1 MSGLDL
7 IFSPCSPRFA
17 VAPCEL
23 FHRACRVTV
32 AAWADWPHLI
42 RVQPEIGR
50 LIIGIGVLLVIIGL
64 VVWKV
69 PGALTWFGKLPGDLS
84 IQKGGFSFYFPLASC
99 VLISVVLSLLAWVFR
114 R

>member
-1 MSGLDL
+1 
-7 IFSPCSPRFA
+7 

-23 FHRACRVTV
+23 SLRARGVTV
-32 AAWADWPHLI
+32 AAWADWPHLT

-64 VVWKV
+64 VVWKM
-69 PGALTWFGKLPGDLS
+69 PGALSWFGRLPGDIS
-84 IQKGGFSFYFPLASC
+84 VRKGGFSFYFPLASC
-99 VLISVVLSLLAWVFR
+99 VLISVILSLLAWLFR